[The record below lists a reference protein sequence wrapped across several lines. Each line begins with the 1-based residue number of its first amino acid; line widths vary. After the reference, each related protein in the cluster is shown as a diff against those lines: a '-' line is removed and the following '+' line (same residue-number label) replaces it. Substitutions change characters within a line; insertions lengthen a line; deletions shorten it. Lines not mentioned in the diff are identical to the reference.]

1 MEFMSANASSP
12 ARQRG
17 LSLLYALLALAA
29 LALAAVALV
38 RSVSTGSTVAGNLA
52 FKQEAAVAADQVVR
66 KVVKLLDD
74 KLTASAAGLNADGAI
89 TGYYASSDELIDA
102 TGSQLAVNTRKLINW
117 GDACVMQKSR
127 TYASCAFSPAAITAL
142 QDASNKDI
150 AGLSA
155 KYVVFRMCEAGTTDQ
170 TTANCARPLASSTS
184 SGTNET
190 TDYRGG
196 PGTTTTTNT
205 PYYRI
210 IVRVAGPRNTS
221 SFTETIV
228 HF

>member
-1 MEFMSANASSP
+1 VELMSANAGSL

-52 FKQEAAVAADQVVR
+52 FKQEAAVAADRVVR
-66 KVVKLLDD
+66 EVVTLLDG
-74 KLTASAAGLNADGAI
+74 KVTASAAGLNADGAI

-102 TGSQLAVNTRKLINW
+102 TGNQLSSNSRKLVNW
-117 GDACVMQKSR
+117 GDACAMQKTG
-127 TYASCAFSPAAITAL
+127 TYASCTYAPATSTTLTAAL
-142 QDASNKDI
+142 T
-150 AGLSA
+150 GTSA
-155 KYVVFRMCEAGTTDQ
+155 KYVVFRLCEAAGDQ
-170 TTANCARPLASSTS
+170 ALANCARPLASSTS

-196 PGTTTTTNT
+196 AGTTTTTNT